1 MSINFLSNLIIIF
14 KQDIRL
20 SMLHCVFLLFSFFW
34 FYKFCIVSL
43 KVIWKKIVHSCKY
56 LHSEPELQKHK
67 SEIACLKSNQFVP
80 ICVSRHIYEWICR
93 YICLRFS
100 FLSCKQYP
108 LSPLWFLHI
117 IISITVTLFT
127 TFIFITFEW
136 KGWNLFSHKKKNVCM
151 HVLF

>member
-20 SMLHCVFLLFSFFW
+20 SMLHCVFLLCFFW

-43 KVIWKKIVHSCKY
+43 KGIWKKIVHSCKY

-67 SEIACLKSNQFVP
+67 SEIACLKSNQCVP

-117 IISITVTLFT
+117 IISFT
-127 TFIFITFEW
+127 GGIPTQAYHGNFIHYVHFHHIWMKRVKSF
-136 KGWNLFSHKKKNVCM
+136 FS
-151 HVLF
+151 